1 MRYDFRFS
9 KYQGCG
15 NDFILKDEMSQ
26 ERTPDPDRSAMA
38 KFLWNRNFW
47 VGADGVI
54 FVEDAPG
61 ADGSMRLFEPA
72 GNEAD
77 MCGNGLRCVAAYLM
91 DKLGKDEVDIL
102 TGDGIKRVVRDGDGF
117 RVDMG
122 LLRTKREELR
132 EYVSDVGLPGDSMLE
147 FRVDTGPRTETGSIV
162 DTGEPHIV
170 LFTDSLDSVRLVEV
184 GERVNRDRQ
193 RFPKNVNINYV
204 QVTGPQSIMI
214 RTYERGV
221 FNETLACGTGATA
234 CACVSILLGRVEP
247 GPVDVQTKGGMMRIE
262 LGPDGRAFM
271 TGPAAKVFEG
281 RLEVEV

>member
-1 MRYDFRFS
+1 MKYEFRFL
-9 KYQGCG
+9 KYHGCG
-15 NDFILKDEMSQ
+15 NDFILRDEMCGMP
-26 ERTPDPDRSAMA
+26 TPDADRSAMA

-61 ADGSMRLFEPA
+61 VDGSMRLFEPA

-77 MCGNGLRCVAAYLM
+77 MCGNGLRCVASYLM
-91 DKLGKDEVDIL
+91 DKLGKDEVDVL
-102 TGDGIKRVVRDGDGF
+102 TLDGVKRVSREGEGY

-122 LLRTKREELR
+122 EVGTTRDDLKG
-132 EYVSDVGLPGDSMLE
+132 YVTDPGRPGDSMLD
-147 FRVDTGPRTETGSIV
+147 FRVDTHSGAEKGSV
-162 DTGEPHIV
+162 VHTGEPHIV
-170 LFTDSLDSVRLVEV
+170 MYTGSLDSVPLVMI

-193 RFPKNVNINYV
+193 RFPKSVNINYV
-204 QVTGPQSIMI
+204 QVTGPHSISV

-234 CACVSILLGRVEP
+234 CACVSLMLGKVEP
-247 GPVDVQTKGGMMRIE
+247 GPVDVRTKGGMMKIE
-262 LGPDGRAFM
+262 LGPDGRAVM
-271 TGPAAKVFEG
+271 TGPAVRVFEG